1 MGTAAISHFRRD
13 LDHYALALR
22 RVANLASIF
31 FIESSISRMDY
42 IQEIEN
48 VISDI
53 TRRFNSTF
61 DINERIRLV
70 NELKFEFELAEKEYQ
85 SLRRGNYLKYTITDI
100 FEEQG
105 ILKYAKIAGGV
116 ASGVGQI
123 FGARGV
129 YKFGN
134 TIHSKRIKGISVVL
148 AAHGLNNIYESITPL
163 LYDRQEPG
171 KIRDIYRFIAKK
183 MGYDIDEGD
192 LAYSSV
198 DFAVTAYATYSGMK
212 IVPNKNSL
220 ALRAWGDKPGTG
232 RLYKAVS
239 QDFRNAFSLK
249 PTPLKIYQVG
259 DSLKKFK
266 ATFIDEEYRYGKP

>member
-1 MGTAAISHFRRD
+1 MGTAAISYLRRD
-13 LDHYALALR
+13 LEQYALALR
-22 RVANLASIF
+22 RVANLASVF
-31 FIESSISRMDY
+31 FIDSSISRMDY

-48 VISDI
+48 VIIDI

-61 DINERIRLV
+61 DINERIRLI

-85 SLRRGNYLKYTITDI
+85 SLRRGDYHKYIITDI
-100 FEEQG
+100 FEDQG

-116 ASGVGQI
+116 VSGFGQI
-123 FGARGV
+123 FGALSV

-134 TIHSKRIKGISVVL
+134 TVHSKRIKGISVVL
-148 AAHGLNNIYESITPL
+148 ATHGANNIFESVSPL
-163 LYDRQEPG
+163 FYDRQEPG
-171 KIRDIYRFIAKK
+171 KIRDIYRFIAQK

-198 DFAVTAYATYSGMK
+198 DFAVTVYAAYSGMK

-220 ALRAWGDKPGTG
+220 ALRSLGDKPGTG

-266 ATFIDEEYRYGKP
+266 ATFIDEEYRYGQP

>member
-1 MGTAAISHFRRD
+1 MGTAAISYLRRD
-13 LDHYALALR
+13 LEQYALALR
-22 RVANLASIF
+22 LVANLASVF
-31 FIESSISRMDY
+31 FIDSSISRMDY

-48 VISDI
+48 VIIDI

-61 DINERIRLV
+61 DINERIRLI
-70 NELKFEFELAEKEYQ
+70 NEFEFELAEKEYQ
-85 SLRRGNYLKYTITDI
+85 SLRRGDYHKYIITDI
-100 FEEQG
+100 FEDQG

-116 ASGVGQI
+116 VSGVGQI

-134 TIHSKRIKGISVVL
+134 TVHSKRIKGISVVI
-148 AAHGLNNIYESITPL
+148 AGHGLNNIYESITPL
-163 LYDRQEPG
+163 LYDQQKPWI
-171 KIRDIYRFIAKK
+171 IRKTYRFIAQK

-198 DFAVTAYATYSGMK
+198 DFAVTAYAAYSGMK

-220 ALRAWGDKPGTG
+220 ALRSWGDKPGTG

-259 DSLKKFK
+259 DSLRKFK
-266 ATFIDEEYRYGKP
+266 ATFIDDEYRYGKP